1 MKVRAFF
8 AIAAAASLVGCFSS
22 DPPYDLVIETA
33 TIASGPSATTAW
45 CKDGSIPAISVVART
60 QFTNGTTST
69 SPTSLSPIW
78 DEGILVAYASDFN
91 RGVRIDV
98 NGQCPEGTVHI
109 GAARVVP
116 GSNVYA
122 GRALVVHGLGGA
134 SEIRLRW
141 QPLRAASDGSGGGVY
156 FEGGYYVDDDVGYYD
171 ESGDYVST
179 DPSSDSSDTSSD
191 SATCDTSDTCYDD
204 SSSVD
209 TSSDDSSSS
218 DSSSSDSSDTSSSD
232 SSSSDSSSSDSSSS
246 TP

>member
-1 MKVRAFF
+1 MKVRAFL
-8 AIAAAASLVGCFSS
+8 AIATTVGLVGCFSS
-22 DPPYDLVIETA
+22 DPPYDLVIEGA
-33 TIASGPSATTAW
+33 TIATGPSATTTW
-45 CKDGSIPAISVVART
+45 CKDGSIPAISVIART
-60 QFTNGTTST
+60 QYTNGTTST
-69 SPTSLSPIW
+69 SPSSLSPIW

-134 SEIRLRW
+134 TGIRLRW
-141 QPLRAASDGSGGGVY
+141 QPLRAASGGSGGAVY
-156 FEGGYYVDDDVGYYD
+156 FEGGYYVGDDVGYYD
-171 ESGDYVST
+171 DSGDYVST
-179 DPSSDSSDTSSD
+179 DPGTDTSGTSSD
-191 SATCDTSDTCYDD
+191 NATCDASDTCYDS

-209 TSSDDSSSS
+209 TSTDSSSS

-232 SSSSDSSSSDSSSS
+232 SSSSDSSSSDSSS